1 MPAPSA
7 SDTASP
13 LAAPG
18 GALSADNYR
27 FLQQYIQRES
37 GIALGDDKLY
47 LIQARLMPVLAQEKL
62 ASLDELCVRLQKAP
76 QESLRR
82 RVVESMTTHETLFF
96 RDPQVFDT
104 LRTHLI
110 PELAARRQSTK
121 SLRIWSAACSSG
133 QETYSLAM
141 LLVEHGISDWNIEIV
156 GTDLSNQ
163 ILERARAARYLQ
175 LEMNR
180 GLPAALLVKHFERA
194 GLDWQVKQNLRRMA
208 RFQTFDLRDKMD
220 ALGYFDLVLCRNVLI
235 YFDLETRR
243 RILTGIRGQMYAGGY
258 LILGS
263 SETTF
268 NLDTIL
274 ERKTLGGTTVY
285 QKTTAG
291 GSPGGSQ

>member
-7 SDTASP
+7 SDTLSP
-13 LAAPG
+13 LAAAG
-18 GALSADNYR
+18 SLSADNYR

-62 ASLDELCVRLQKAP
+62 ASLDELCARLQRAP

-82 RVVESMTTHETLFF
+82 RIVESMTTHETLFF

-104 LRTHLI
+104 LRNHLI
-110 PELAARRQSTK
+110 PELTARRQSSK

-141 LLVEHGISDWNIEIV
+141 LLVELGVSDWNIEIV

-175 LEMNR
+175 LEINR
-180 GLPAALLVKHFERA
+180 GLPAALLVKSFERA
-194 GLDWQVKQNLRRMA
+194 GLDWQVKQNVRRMA
-208 RFQTFDLRDKMD
+208 RFQTFDLREKMD

-235 YFDLETRR
+235 YFDLDTRR
-243 RILTGIRGQMYAGGY
+243 RILGGIRGQMFPGGY

-268 NLDTIL
+268 NIDASL
-274 ERKTLGGTTVY
+274 ERKTLGGTIVY
-285 QKTTAG
+285 QKPAAG
-291 GSPGGSQ
+291 GSK